1 MSSRAQ
7 QEQQAALGALAVF
20 DDNQN
25 GTKSHRSCMIR
36 DDCFSKLK
44 AFQAK
49 STEID
54 CEKFF

>member
-36 DDCFSKLK
+36 DD
-44 AFQAK
+44 
-49 STEID
+49 
-54 CEKFF
+54 